1 MKNIIKFALV
11 IMAVCILSSC
21 SKVNVDNT
29 DVKEPETTNQSTE
42 KTETVSDIKSDGMA
56 VISITTVSD
65 DENVMDFVTKPV
77 ASHVSEQIA
86 TWTPG
91 YIIPPEPY
99 YEDCMITVKD
109 IENKTL
115 IDGAEAKVKV
125 RGNWTTTYDKKPL
138 RIKFDKKQNM
148 LGLNDGTEMKNW
160 VLIAEYKDAS
170 MLRNKAT
177 MQIAREIL
185 EEDGLYATDTE
196 LVEVYINGE
205 YWGVYLIA
213 EYQQINENRVNITE
227 CEDDYTG
234 TDIGYF
240 IELDGYCYSED
251 ELQRFYIGYADNA
264 PIPPYGGNVGSGRT
278 MKYLDSSNIGFTIKN
293 DIYSE
298 EQRAFI
304 ERYVDGVY
312 DIMYYAAYKDE
323 AYVFNSDY
331 SAIEKTA
338 DITPREAIERVVNVE
353 SLVDIYIINEL
364 ACDADI
370 YWSSFF
376 MTVDFGEGGDKRL
389 TFSAPWD
396 FDSGLGLKNRCI
408 DGTGYYASN
417 IVPDVNGGPQGGGE
431 FETINPWLSV
441 LAYEDWYRDMI
452 KETWTKAYDNG
463 VFIQA
468 IEMIEN
474 DKNNYSEVFERN
486 YDKWDNIRKNDSF
499 VHELSKPAAECKN
512 HEEAAD
518 FLKEWLENRVEFL
531 NGEFHK

>member
-1 MKNIIKFALV
+1 M
-11 IMAVCILSSC
+11 
-21 SKVNVDNT
+21 
-29 DVKEPETTNQSTE
+29 
-42 KTETVSDIKSDGMA
+42 
-56 VISITTVSD
+56 
-65 DENVMDFVTKPV
+65 
-77 ASHVSEQIA
+77 
-86 TWTPG
+86 
-91 YIIPPEPY
+91 
-99 YEDCMITVKD
+99 
-109 IENKTL
+109 
-115 IDGAEAKVKV
+115 
-125 RGNWTTTYDKKPL
+125 R
-138 RIKFDKKQNM
+138 
-148 LGLNDGTEMKNW
+148 
-160 VLIAEYKDAS
+160 
-170 MLRNKAT
+170 
-177 MQIAREIL
+177 
-185 EEDGLYATDTE
+185 
-196 LVEVYINGE
+196 
-205 YWGVYLIA
+205 
-213 EYQQINENRVNITE
+213 
-227 CEDDYTG
+227 
-234 TDIGYF
+234 
-240 IELDGYCYSED
+240 
-251 ELQRFYIGYADNA
+251 
-264 PIPPYGGNVGSGRT
+264 
-278 MKYLDSSNIGFTIKN
+278 YLDSSNIGFTIKN

-331 SAIEKTA
+331 SAIEKTT

-353 SLVDIYIINEL
+353 SLVDTYIINEL

-396 FDSGLGLKNRCI
+396 FDSGLGLKNRCV

-463 VFIQA
+463 VFTQA
-468 IEMIEN
+468 TEMIEN
-474 DKNNYSEVFERN
+474 DKNNYSEMFERN

-499 VHELSKPAAECKN
+499 INELSEPAAKCKN

-518 FLKEWLENRVEFL
+518 YLKEWLEKRVEFL